1 MLKETE
7 VMSQVKQFLNERGYP
22 HSCDKH
28 EVLRGWRNGDNVQF
42 QWSIRIGGHGGE
54 IVTFRA

>member
-22 HSCDKH
+22 HMCDKH
-28 EVLRGWRNGDNVQF
+28 GVVRGWVSGDKMQC